1 MRTMGNLFSSI
12 VIGVAV
18 AFLIACAT
26 QMVNGGG
33 LVRKQRSRYT
43 TRYRFVGLKHVDA
56 TGWIMAIII
65 GLIVGV
71 INYFITRLTYELVFM
86 APVMMIA
93 MIVIVIYVIY
103 WWTMSGCSWVSMI
116 PFVLLVLVLWPVLEA
131 TAWAATAITNS
142 MFITTIILVIP
153 KLLVTFAIGWMIFD
167 YFRFRYTKLDRVDD
181 YETNYR
187 AVEAAEAAE
196 SRDRLLAVLTI
207 IVMVM
212 IMGYLVYTGIDWSSL
227 GMATYSEVTVPEEE
241 IVIQEQP
248 EQPEPQP
255 QPEKVGLENVTM
267 TAEEAEAVKY
277 LTVEKVTPALLE
289 RLTIDKYSHI
299 SQVMLKSSLSPHDK
313 TRVEAAGFSD
323 ALTYGFQG
331 KTDNEKFLELQE
343 EILRNP
349 VYAVTVVNALK
360 DKTIG
365 GKPISSFNSWMTE
378 MSDKNRN
385 GVSYWLEYR
394 DGDTLYVTDEFR
406 QYAATLCTWLERLIN
421 HGVQTRQ
428 TTENWCLNN
437 SVLNNERAGVKAP
450 YQYAKEALV
459 LYYVGKNQSGD
470 ANTEGL
476 LAVGFNIHDK
486 RPEFYGGTPENP
498 TVYRPPLNPAP
509 TPLNPTPS
517 KPNPTPAPGPNPTP
531 APGPNPTPAPPQPT
545 PTPAPPQPTP
555 TPAPPQPTPTP
566 APQPDPYNKD
576 KTQGTQ
582 GDVVAPNDDPGP
594 GPSTNNGVGAT
605 ESTQDQPTNSNHLD
619 SYEEYKEEVKELA
632 KVNTEQKTSQDNNT
646 PTVPKEEVAKQ
657 LTGNESAPVNV
668 DNNGDTGNGGA
679 PIDEPTPV
687 TAPAVAADTGEA
699 INDSPGGE
707 WEGPPD

>member
-1 MRTMGNLFSSI
+1 MNIGNLIGSI
-12 VIGVAV
+12 AVGVVV

-33 LVRKQRSRYT
+33 LMKKERSRYA

-56 TGWIMAIII
+56 AEWTTAIII
-65 GLIVGV
+65 GLIVGG
-71 INYFITRLTYELVFM
+71 INYFTTRLTYGLLFM
-86 APVMMIA
+86 APIMMIA
-93 MIVIVIYVIY
+93 MIIVMIYLIY
-103 WWTMSGCSWVSMI
+103 WWTMGGSRWTTMI
-116 PFVLLVLVLWPVLEA
+116 PFILLVLVLWPVLEA
-131 TAWAATAITNS
+131 TAWTTAALVTNSFAATMIT
-142 MFITTIILVIP
+142 VIP
-153 KLLVTFAIGWMIFD
+153 KLLVVFSIGWFFFD
-167 YFRFRYTKLDRVDD
+167 YFRFRYTRLDKVN
-181 YETNYR
+181 ENESNYR
-187 AVEAAEAAE
+187 AVELAEEAQ
-196 SRDRLLAVLTI
+196 SRDRLIAILA
-207 IVMVM
+207 IVITAL
-212 IMGYLVYTGIDWSSL
+212 IMGYLIFSKVDWSGM

-241 IVIQEQP
+241 IVIQQE
-248 EQPEPQP
+248 EPPTVTPTQS

-277 LTVEKVTPALLE
+277 LTIEKVTPALLE

-349 VYAVTVVNALK
+349 VYAVTIVNALK

-394 DGDTLYVTDEFR
+394 DGDILYVTDEFR

-437 SVLNNERAGVKAP
+437 SALNDERAGIKAS

-470 ANTEGL
+470 ANAEGL

-509 TPLNPTPS
+509 TPLNPTPA

-531 APGPNPTPAPPQPT
+531 NPTPTPAPNPT

-555 TPAPPQPTPTP
+555 T
-566 APQPDPYNKD
+566 PQPDPYNKD

-594 GPSTNNGVGAT
+594 GPNTNNGVGAT
-605 ESTQDQPTNSNHLD
+605 ESPKDQPTNSNHLD
-619 SYEEYKEEVKELA
+619 SYEEYKEEVKVLET
-632 KVNTEQKTSQDNNT
+632 VNAEQKTSQDNNT
-646 PTVPKEEVAKQ
+646 PTIPKEEAAKQ
-657 LTGNESAPVNV
+657 LTGSSSAPVNV
-668 DNNGDTGNGGA
+668 DNNADTGTGNGS
-679 PIDEPTPV
+679 IDEPTEV
-687 TAPAVAADTGEA
+687 SEPAVAADTGEP
-699 INDSPGGE
+699 INDSPGEAWG
-707 WEGPPD
+707 GPPD

>member
-1 MRTMGNLFSSI
+1 MGSFIGSI
-12 VIGVAV
+12 AIGIAV
-18 AFLIACAT
+18 ALLIACIT
-26 QMVNGGG
+26 NSDNGGG
-33 LVRKQRSRYT
+33 LIRRVRHRRTGRYK
-43 TRYRFVGLKHVDA
+43 RVEFEGFKHVSA
-56 TGWIMAIII
+56 AEWITVIII
-65 GLIVGV
+65 GFVVGA
-71 INYFITRLTYELVFM
+71 INYFTTRLTYETVFV
-86 APVMMIA
+86 APVMMIV
-93 MIVIVIYVIY
+93 MIVIVIYIVY
-103 WWTMSGCSWVSMI
+103 WWTKGMSLWTI
-116 PFVLLVLVLWPVLEA
+116 ILFILLVLLLWPVLEA

-153 KLLVTFAIGWMIFD
+153 KLLVTFAIGWMIF
-167 YFRFRYTKLDRVDD
+167 YFFRFRYMELDRVDD
-181 YETNYR
+181 YEANYR

-241 IVIQEQP
+241 IVIQQE
-248 EQPEPQP
+248 EPPTVTPTQS

-277 LTVEKVTPALLE
+277 LTIEKVTPALLE

-437 SVLNNERAGVKAP
+437 SALNDERAGIKAS

-470 ANTEGL
+470 ANAEGL

-509 TPLNPTPS
+509 TPLNPTPA
-517 KPNPTPAPGPNPTP
+517 KPNPTPAPGPNPQ
-531 APGPNPTPAPPQPT
+531 PNPTPNPQPNPTPTPAPNPTPTPVPPQPT
-545 PTPAPPQPTP
+545 PT
-555 TPAPPQPTPTP
+555 
-566 APQPDPYNKD
+566 PQPDPYNKD